1 MRSIAVHRVLV
12 STAVVQEKTKTL
24 LKTLFQLLLLPQLTK
39 TQAENVLLLLNLL
52 FKYEVKI
59 RSIGRNL
66 PELVINSI
74 AHLTQQ
80 P

>member
-66 PELVINSI
+66 SELV
-74 AHLTQQ
+74 TQLNPYLSQ